1 MELSN
6 ARPGGDLIY
15 LRHAGGLRQQA
26 TNMTVSRSKLLTGL
40 FVAAA
45 AVVVVLLWPKGAQM
59 SSEELIRQKVIK
71 MARAAEKKDLG
82 YVMDQVS
89 ERFDFEG
96 GGKRDLHQFL
106 AAQIL
111 RGNWL
116 RVFVV
121 DMAVTMTS
129 PTTATF
135 SGKFI
140 FGRSKATT
148 LKDLAKESEISSYL
162 IEAKLE
168 KERDDWKFITARHR
182 PIDPAEFL

>member
-6 ARPGGDLIY
+6 ARLAGELIY
-15 LRHAGGLRQQA
+15 LRQTGEAPS
-26 TNMTVSRSKLLTGL
+26 MTISRSKLLTVL

-45 AVVVVLLWPKGAQM
+45 AAVVVLLWPKGSQT

-71 MARAAEKKDLG
+71 MARATEQKDLG

-89 ERFDFEG
+89 DRFDFEG

-106 AAQIL
+106 AAQVL

-121 DMAVTMTS
+121 DVGVTMTS
-129 PTTATF
+129 PTAATF

-148 LKDLAKESEISSYL
+148 LKELAKQSEVSSYL

>member
-1 MELSN
+1 
-6 ARPGGDLIY
+6 
-15 LRHAGGLRQQA
+15 
-26 TNMTVSRSKLLTGL
+26 MTITRSKLLTVL
-40 FVAAA
+40 FVAAAA
-45 AVVVVLLWPKGAQM
+45 AVVVVLWPKGSQA

-71 MARAAEKKDLG
+71 MARATEQKDLG

-89 ERFDFEG
+89 DRFTFEG

-121 DMAVTMTS
+121 DVSATATS
-129 PTTATF
+129 PTGATF

-148 LKDLAKESEISSYL
+148 LKELTKESEVSSYL

-168 KERDDWKFITARHR
+168 KERDDWKFISARYR
-182 PIDPAEFL
+182 PIDPADFL

>member
-1 MELSN
+1 
-6 ARPGGDLIY
+6 
-15 LRHAGGLRQQA
+15 
-26 TNMTVSRSKLLTGL
+26 MTLTRSKLLTAL

-45 AVVVVLLWPKGAQM
+45 AVVVVLLWPKGSQ
-59 SSEELIRQKVIK
+59 SSTEELIRQKVIK
-71 MARAAEKKDLG
+71 MARAAEKRDLG
-82 YVMDQVS
+82 DVMDQVS
-89 ERFDFEG
+89 DRFNFEG

-106 AAQIL
+106 AAQML

-121 DMAVTMTS
+121 DLAVTMTS

-148 LKDLAKESEISSYL
+148 LKELAKQSEVTSYL
-162 IEAKLE
+162 IEASLE
-168 KERDDWKFITARHR
+168 KERDDWKFVTARHR